1 MLGYVFGDTEDLPRE
16 MKTKWKFRERPA
28 GAIQG
33 QRDRGASWRLLA
45 APGPSAGGLV
55 PQVKVLATGLDDT
68 LDARTPPGGKRR
80 LTPSRCPLTSTS
92 TTVCA
97 PTQINEKLKKKIP
110 VLIPLYAW
118 LFPVLGVSCDASE
131 DLLQSSVSVLNNQPC
146 CLTFSPL
153 IATP

>member
-55 PQVKVLATGLDDT
+55 PQVKVLATRLDDT

-97 PTQINEKLKKKIP
+97 PTQINEKLKKKSLFSFP
-110 VLIPLYAW
+110 FMPSCSLFLGFHVTPLKTCYKVLFL
-118 LFPVLGVSCDASE
+118 C
-131 DLLQSSVSVLNNQPC
+131 
-146 CLTFSPL
+146 
-153 IATP
+153 

>member
-28 GAIQG
+28 GGIQG

-55 PQVKVLATGLDDT
+55 PQVKVLATRLDDT

-97 PTQINEKLKKKIP
+97 PTQINEKLKKNP
-110 VLIPLYAW
+110 CSHSPLC
-118 LFPVLGVSCDASE
+118 LVLGVPCDASE

>member
-28 GAIQG
+28 GGIQG
-33 QRDRGASWRLLA
+33 QRDRGAFWQLLA

-55 PQVKVLATGLDDT
+55 PQVKVLATRLDDT

-97 PTQINEKLKKKIP
+97 PTQINEKLKKNP
-110 VLIPLYAW
+110 CSHSTLCL
-118 LFPVLGVSCDASE
+118 VLGVPCDASE

>member
-28 GAIQG
+28 GGIQG
-33 QRDRGASWRLLA
+33 QRDRGAFWRLLA

-55 PQVKVLATGLDDT
+55 PQVKVLATRLDDT

-97 PTQINEKLKKKIP
+97 PTQINEKLKKNP
-110 VLIPLYAW
+110 CSHSPLC
-118 LFPVLGVSCDASE
+118 LVLGVPCDASE